1 MFLRSLCTLLFLSAA
16 LSSPAQTAPA
26 PDPAVQ
32 PLIDKVVTAVGGKD
46 KLLTLF
52 RIKETF
58 HFGANPTPDE
68 GKKASSRESVLDVP
82 KYWWLGKKERADE
95 PAKYDVWAWTL
106 GILVDPQSKVEIIP
120 DLTHEGPPLFGLS
133 VSGTVDPAMDLYFDK
148 ETHLLRRIGWRGDY
162 YLFSDWKEHDGVKY
176 ASKTVIYKKASGK
189 PWFFHEVTEVQRL
202 KELPA
207 GLTRN

>member
-1 MFLRSLCTLLFLSAA
+1 MFLRTLCTLLFLLSA
-16 LSSPAQTAPA
+16 LSSQGQTTPA
-26 PDPAVQ
+26 DPAVQ
-32 PLIDKVVTAVGGKD
+32 PLIDQVLAAAGGKE

-68 GKKASSRESVLDVP
+68 GKKATVRESVLEPP

-106 GILVDPQSKVEIIP
+106 GVLVDPKTQVEIIP

-133 VSGTVDPAMDLYFDK
+133 VSGTIDPAMDLYFDK
-148 ETHLLRRIGWRGDY
+148 ETKLLSRIGWRGDY
-162 YLFSDWKEHDGVKY
+162 YLFSDWKEHDGYKY
-176 ASKTVIYKKASGK
+176 ASRTVIYKKASGK
-189 PWFFHEVTEVQRL
+189 PWFFHEITEVERL

-207 GLTRN
+207 GLQRN